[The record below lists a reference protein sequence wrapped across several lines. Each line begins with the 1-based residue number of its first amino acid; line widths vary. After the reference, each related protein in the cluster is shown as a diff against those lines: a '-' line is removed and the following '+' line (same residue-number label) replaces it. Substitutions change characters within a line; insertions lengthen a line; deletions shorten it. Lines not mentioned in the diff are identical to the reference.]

1 MANNIDNNTI
11 DVEAVI
17 EDAQEDTTM
26 NNNTNTNANTAAMT
40 QEEIKAKMQAM
51 QDASITVYSKE
62 EADEIVNCAA
72 GINVKSEMSYG
83 SDENGDLCVTV
94 TLKEISDDN
103 LSRLEKRI
111 GFAKMRNAVVRISD
125 KVTETLSDIGDFA
138 LNDALVPA
146 ATAAGK
152 ATMRTAGITG
162 VAGARILGSITSSAI
177 SEASTA
183 AFRLASDPII
193 HQAGKDLKM
202 AGSTL
207 KRGAGSLFNYLTGA
221 NSTST
226 KFKRC

>member
-1 MANNIDNNTI
+1 MTNNIDNNTI

-17 EDAQEDTTM
+17 EDAHKENTTTM
-26 NNNTNTNANTAAMT
+26 NDTNANTTAAMT
-40 QEEIKAKMQAM
+40 QEEIKTKMTKM
-51 QDASITVYSKE
+51 QDASITVYSKD
-62 EADEIVNCAA
+62 EADEIVKCAA
-72 GINVKSEMSYG
+72 GLNVKSEMTYG
-83 SDENGDLCVTV
+83 SDENGNLCVTV
-94 TLKEISDDN
+94 ILKEISDDN

-111 GFAKMRNAVVRISD
+111 GFAKMSNAVVRISD

-152 ATMRTAGITG
+152 ATMRTAGITT
-162 VAGARILGSITSSAI
+162 VAGARIISSITSSAI

-202 AGSTL
+202 AGATL
-207 KRGAGSLFNYLTGA
+207 KRGAGSLFNYLTGVD
-221 NSTST
+221 SSSS

>member
-1 MANNIDNNTI
+1 MYNNVDNNTI
-11 DVEAVI
+11 DVETVF
-17 EDAQEDTTM
+17 EDEQEDTTM
-26 NNNTNTNANTAAMT
+26 NNTNTTTMT
-40 QEEIKAKMQAM
+40 QEEIKANMETM

-62 EADEIVNCAA
+62 EANEIVNCAA

-83 SDENGDLCVTV
+83 SDENGNLCVTV
-94 TLKEISDDN
+94 TLKKISDED

-111 GFAKMRNAVVRISD
+111 GFAKMGNAIVRISN
-125 KVTETLSDIGDFA
+125 KVTDTLSDIGDFA

-162 VAGARILGSITSSAI
+162 VAGARIIGSITSSAI

-193 HQAGKDLKM
+193 HQAGKDLKL
-202 AGSTL
+202 AGRTL
-207 KRGAGSLFNYLTGA
+207 KKGAGTLFNYLTGV
-221 NSTST
+221 NSSST

>member
-26 NNNTNTNANTAAMT
+26 NNTNTNANTTAMT
-40 QEEIKAKMQAM
+40 QEEIKAKMEAM

-83 SDENGDLCVTV
+83 SDEHGNLCVTV
-94 TLKEISDDN
+94 TLKAISDEN

-162 VAGARILGSITSSAI
+162 VAGARIIGSITSSAI

-202 AGSTL
+202 AGSTI
-207 KRGAGSLFNYLTGA
+207 KRGAGNLFNYLTGV
-221 NSTST
+221 NSSST

>member
-26 NNNTNTNANTAAMT
+26 NNTNTNANTTAMT
-40 QEEIKAKMQAM
+40 QEEIKAKMEAM

-72 GINVKSEMSYG
+72 GINVKSEMTYG
-83 SDENGDLCVTV
+83 SDENGNLCVTV

-111 GFAKMRNAVVRISD
+111 GFAKMRNAVVRVSD

-152 ATMRTAGITG
+152 ATMRTAGITT
-162 VAGARILGSITSSAI
+162 VAGARIIGSITSSAI

-202 AGSTL
+202 AGSTI
-207 KRGAGSLFNYLTGA
+207 KRGAGTLFNYLTGV
-221 NSTST
+221 NSSSS